1 MAELHINVTT
11 DGEGKINSLSQSLK
25 QTTDA
30 AAKASE
36 TIQLIERAAEGNK
49 LHFYTAKARDEF
61 VNLVSA
67 CVDLENKLKDP
78 SLSGRQVQSMT
89 ADLNAMRG
97 TVTEMTRMFSLS
109 GQVVEGK
116 FGKAISN
123 TKGDIQQL
131 RQQIRAL
138 KDEETSLL
146 TRIAGRRAVVPAK
159 LQSKDTE
166 LIGLQQSLAD
176 NRSRQSGYSKSLD
189 EAQKSLSR
197 LTETESLFGRQSV
210 AVADQADEL
219 IGRLNRIPIV
229 GQATTGV
236 FSQMKWAFNDL
247 NMALVGGA
255 GLEQL
260 GVRIFNT
267 RSQFQQL
274 EISFDTMLQS
284 SSKAKTLMDQL
295 VVTAAKT
302 PFSMTSITEGAKQLL
317 AYGTDA
323 KEVNSILVHLG
334 DIAAGLNIPLSQ
346 LVYLYGTTMAQGR
359 MFTMDLRQFMGR
371 GIPMA
376 EELGKILHQMDPKKY
391 KTGAM
396 SEVQQAVTKGVVT
409 SDMVKQAIINMTK
422 EGGRFGGLMDKQSK
436 TLQGRWSN
444 IGDTVDQMFNEI
456 GKKTEGVFGK
466 GLDFISYMID
476 HWQTLLHVILS
487 AVAAVGTY
495 KTGVMLAAKAQ
506 QVHDKFVENGAVSPI
521 QEQIRALRSRERV
534 ANRAVGYNVAQKATD
549 DAKTALGQHAADLSY
564 DEDTLKQELRRAE
577 ANKTITAEYSDR
589 LLKEREEL
597 KVQSELTAQAEQ
609 QAGIVHN
616 DSGESLT
623 KGQRIENELRDKKR
637 DLQSQLDDLDSQ
649 IADKQKIY
657 DEKVKA
663 GKGNETIVQRNRDN
677 RQFTD
682 VTEEFANYR
691 NAYNERNAATRA
703 NESAN
708 LGVYAAQR
716 AFDEQNTRVDIAR
729 KQLIENPS
737 PFEEAT
743 AKKRMAEYEAE
754 KQKLSELEIKLN
766 EAKATQTATSQAVS
780 EAVDKERIA
789 YDKLK
794 ESSKTDGTRG
804 NLESAQAQYD
814 MDMRDV
820 DTQREKLELIQQQN
834 EERKKQLDDKIAEA
848 ENNGG
853 FTSDY
858 EDVNDLRQ
866 QRAEL
871 DNSEQN
877 GEGNQSKIIAEANAQ
892 AAQSY
897 EDLVNARKEYTDA
910 QSEGEGVDSNAADIV
925 DALSVAN
932 EEGVESNDNLS
943 EAVKNGTVT
952 VGENSSLEKLNADSK
967 LQSANASD
975 LKANKQELET
985 LAQKKNA
992 VQTELNT
999 TQERLNTV
1007 SKKENNAQ
1015 GILATLNDYRLAAS
1029 HGIATAAT
1037 TMFSAAT
1044 HELTAAWDAF
1054 KMALLTNP
1062 ITAIITGI
1070 MTLVTM
1076 IPLVKD
1082 LFGIGDDAEEDSKK
1096 YTNAADDDIAKTNE
1110 LVSTLQSTK
1119 AGTKAHSDAMADL
1132 TQMYQQYGIQLDDT
1146 IMKGD
1151 NEAAKTQEL
1160 IKHHNN
1166 LSDALKNEAVQQ
1178 QYLNDVK
1185 AAGDKYDSDTEDHQ
1199 KDLDDSLKDKYFAKE
1214 EKAGFHNLVSKDDI
1228 EALRKQKQVIE
1239 DMQKSIG
1246 SSHMS
1251 IQRYWEVM
1259 SQLRAETNKYNSLKN
1274 KMLGTAQAYT
1284 TTLMKEKGQT
1294 KDLKGALSNATEAMG
1309 DYIDSQLESATAA
1322 HNSQVA
1328 ADRAKNAYSNLG
1340 TTAQMQA
1347 EKNRLMKMS
1356 FKDLRNEMDNI
1367 IMLCRNKYN
1376 FNIKVN
1382 WDDSSLPAWVKKMSP
1397 SQLKASL
1404 AARQAWLK
1412 SHKNGDVA
1420 VINGQYKSYQQMATE
1435 ASAMSFR
1442 TNDYE
1447 PKNTPA
1453 ATSKKTG
1460 SKKSGS
1466 GASEANA
1473 AKSRANARANAEK
1486 EYNEKLRK
1494 FFEDSEQSL
1503 TDAKIKAMKDGAEK
1517 EVAEINNNA
1526 DKQLKAIEDKEKA
1539 LADARKK
1546 LAATTWKNSGKG
1558 KEKRTDLDFSKTAEG
1573 KNGDDYW
1580 KKVVRETKDP
1590 KTGKTVGE
1598 ELDAQRM
1605 NIQKA
1610 RVQNSFD
1617 VVSKTYQSAID
1628 QRADAMEKHYS
1639 NMAEIDKLIDF
1650 ARENGLNDKVGEL
1663 QRAKEVGKEQFNQ
1676 EQSKQAFNE
1685 ISAGIDWSSLFNGI
1699 GNLSTEMMRPMLT
1712 QLKAF
1717 TKSDQYKNADSQTQK
1732 DVLSMIK
1739 EIEQRIGT
1747 APVDMRDLSRTMR
1760 DFTTELSKYE
1770 QAKDLE
1776 AEGKRDYENALNMVN
1791 MDNKDRDNIEK
1802 DHKNG
1807 SISDEE
1813 YKKRLADNTKNLKT
1827 DTEQLKN
1834 AKNAYQGYMQA
1845 TSDAQK
1851 KVQQFGDKLNSMTD
1865 DMSNWSSDFSRSL
1878 TNSISF
1884 RNVEG
1889 FSELTNSIK
1898 SFDTLH
1904 NDITQWIA
1912 QQPDQGSGSVSV
1924 ASSIS
1929 SGIEKGMST
1938 FNKGFS
1944 GILSGVVGFIA
1955 QIPQLILNLASMIKN
1970 FVTGI
1975 LNSFTKLL
1983 KFNWLED
1990 LVNSILEA
1998 VGNLINAIFD
2008 LPENIYKVIS
2018 SIVVKGVGGLLNTVL
2033 GRVGNVLTGGWLSS
2047 KGPAQWFGNSNAKEV
2062 ADKISDLTDSNK
2074 LLQTSIDD
2082 LTSEMKNAV
2091 GATAIDIT
2099 GRKQD
2104 LIKQTTQ
2111 NYLDIAKAQGSY
2123 HGSHHSF
2130 NSKWGGFTDDE
2141 IARLKEQFN
2150 AQLGSDET
2158 TNPEWN
2164 GDLWSLTPEQMKIL
2178 RSNVDL
2184 WKKIE
2189 DTGKGG
2195 YGERVAEKLN
2205 DYINQAGKAKEA
2217 TEELYKSL
2225 TGTTADDAFN
2235 DFLSHLK
2242 KMASGSQDVFS
2253 DISDSWQQMV
2263 NNMVIND
2270 IVGAK
2275 FQDKLKSW
2283 YKKVAELSEKRTK
2296 GTIDDY
2302 EYQKELNKLKT
2313 EYDGYASD
2321 AQKEIDNYR
2330 DMGIVK
2336 DTGDYSQSASSGT
2349 FQTMSQDVG
2358 TELNGRFTAV
2368 QTATEGIWKQ
2378 VMTLG
2383 SQHAQIISIADE
2395 GRTIMSQQLIE
2406 LQAINERQS
2415 GWERPLKTMWTQ
2427 IKDIRDDIHN
2437 KL

>member
-36 TIQLIERAAEGNK
+36 TIKLIEQAAQGNK
-49 LHFYTAKARDEF
+49 LHFYTTKARDEF
-61 VNLVSA
+61 VSLISA

-78 SLSGRQVQSMT
+78 SLSGRQVQTMT
-89 ADLNAMRG
+89 ANLNAMRE

-131 RQQIRAL
+131 RQQIKAL
-138 KDEETSLL
+138 KDEEATLL
-146 TRIAGRRAVVPAK
+146 TRISSRRAVVPAK
-159 LQSKDTE
+159 LQSKDAE
-166 LIGLQQSLAD
+166 LLGLQQSLAD

-189 EAQKSLSR
+189 DAQKSLSR

-210 AVADQADEL
+210 AVAGQTDEL

-247 NMALVGGA
+247 NMSLIGGA

-274 EISFDTMLQS
+274 EISFQTMLQS
-284 SSKAKTLMDQL
+284 SDKAKTLMDQL

-302 PFSMTSITEGAKQLL
+302 PFSMSSITEGAKQLL

-323 KEVNSILVHLG
+323 KEVNGIITHLG

-396 SEVQQAVTKGVVT
+396 SEVQQAVAKGVVT
-409 SDMVKQAIINMTK
+409 SDMVKEAIINMTK
-422 EGGRFGGLMDKQSK
+422 EGGRFGGLMEKQSK

-456 GKKTEGVFGK
+456 GKKTEGIFGK
-466 GLDFISYMID
+466 GLDFISYMIG

-637 DLQSQLDDLDSQ
+637 DLQSQLEDLDSQ

-663 GKGNETIVQRNRDN
+663 GKGNETIAQRNRDN

-708 LGVYAAQR
+708 LDVYAAQR
-716 AFDEQNTRVDIAR
+716 AYDEQKARTEIAR

-754 KQKLSELEIKLN
+754 KQKLSELEVKLN
-766 EAKATQTATSQAVS
+766 EAKATQTATANAVS

-794 ESSKTDGTRG
+794 ESSKVDGTRG

-820 DTQREKLELIQQQN
+820 DAQREKLELIQQQN

-877 GEGNQSKIIAEANAQ
+877 GEGSQSRIIAEANAQ

-897 EDLVNARKEYTDA
+897 EDLVNARKEFTDA
-910 QSEGEGVDSNAADIV
+910 QSEGEGVDSNVADIV

-932 EEGVESNDNLS
+932 EEGVESNDNLT

-952 VGENSSLEKLNADSK
+952 VGENSSIEKLNADSK
-967 LQSANASD
+967 TMSANASN
-975 LKANKQELET
+975 LKANKQDIET
-985 LAQKKNA
+985 LAEKRNA

-1044 HELTAAWDAF
+1044 HELTAAWAAF
-1054 KMALLTNP
+1054 KMELLTNP
-1062 ITAIITGI
+1062 FTAIITVI

-1082 LFGIGDDAEEDSKK
+1082 LFGLGDDAEEDSQK
-1096 YTNAADDDIAKTNE
+1096 YTNAANDEIAKTNE
-1110 LVSTLQSTK
+1110 LVATLKSTATN
-1119 AGTKAHSDAMADL
+1119 TKAHSDAMADL

-1160 IKHHNN
+1160 IKHHND

-1228 EALRKQKQVIE
+1228 EALRKQKQVID

-1251 IQRYWEVM
+1251 IQRYWEAM
-1259 SQLRAETNKYNSLKN
+1259 SQLRAETNKYNNLKN
-1274 KMLGTAQAYT
+1274 RMLGTTKAYT
-1284 TTLMKEKGQT
+1284 ENLMKEKGQT
-1294 KDLKGALSNATEAMG
+1294 KDLDGAVKNATDAMG

-1322 HNSQVA
+1322 HNSQIA
-1328 ADRAKNAYSNLG
+1328 ADRARNAYSNLG

-1356 FKDLRNEMDNI
+1356 FKDLRGEMDNI

-1382 WDDSSLPAWVKKMSP
+1382 WDDSSLPGWVKKMSS

-1420 VINGQYKSYQQMATE
+1420 IINGQYKSYQQMATE

-1442 TNDYE
+1442 TNDFE

-1453 ATSKKTG
+1453 ATTKKTK
-1460 SKKSGS
+1460 SKGS

-1473 AKSRANARANAEK
+1473 AKNRENARMNAEK

-1526 DKQLKAIEDKEKA
+1526 DKQLKAIEAKEKA

-1546 LAATTWKNSGKG
+1546 LAATIWKNSSTGKA
-1558 KEKRTDLDFSKTAEG
+1558 KRTDADFNKTEEG
-1573 KNGDDYW
+1573 KRSDEEW
-1580 KKVVRETKDP
+1580 IKQVRNEKDK

-1598 ELDAQRM
+1598 ELDAQRKA
-1605 NIQKA
+1605 IQES
-1610 RVQNSFD
+1610 RVRNTFD
-1617 VVSKTYQSAID
+1617 VVGKTYKSAID
-1628 QRADAMEKHYS
+1628 QRMESMEKFYS
-1639 NMAEIDKLIDF
+1639 DMAEIDKLMEF
-1650 ARENGLNDKVGEL
+1650 ARNNGLTDKLGEL
-1663 QRAKEVGKEQFNQ
+1663 QRAKEVGTEQFNQ

-1685 ISAGIDWSSLFNGI
+1685 ISAGIDWGSLFNGI
-1699 GNLSTEMMRPMLT
+1699 GNLSTEMMKPMLE

-1739 EIEQRIGT
+1739 ELEQRVGT
-1747 APVDMRDLSRTMR
+1747 EPVDMNDFARAMR

-1776 AEGKRDYENALNMVN
+1776 AEGKRDYENALSMVN
-1791 MDNKDRDNIEK
+1791 MDNKDRETIENE
-1802 DHKNG
+1802 HNNG
-1807 SISDEE
+1807 TISDEE
-1813 YKKRLADNTKNLKT
+1813 YNRRIAENAKNLKA

-1834 AKNAYQGYMQA
+1834 AKTAYMAYMQA

-1851 KVQQFGDKLNSMTD
+1851 KVEQFGDKINTMTD

-1878 TNSISF
+1878 SNSISF

-1889 FSELTNSIK
+1889 FGELTNSIK
-1898 SFDTLH
+1898 NFDTLH

-1912 QQPDQGSGSVSV
+1912 QQPNQNSQRVSI
-1924 ASSIS
+1924 ATNIS
-1929 SGIEKGMST
+1929 SGIEKGMSF

-1944 GILSGVVGFIA
+1944 GILSGVVGFVT

-1998 VGNLINAIFD
+1998 VGNFINAIFD

-2018 SIVVKGVGGLLNTVL
+2018 SIVVKGVGGLVNTIL
-2033 GRVGNVLTGGWLSS
+2033 GRVGNVLTWGALSS
-2047 KGPAQWFGNSNAKEV
+2047 KGPAEWFTRSNAKEV
-2062 ADKISDLTDSNK
+2062 ADRIEELTDSNK

-2082 LTSEMKNAV
+2082 LTSQMKNAV

-2099 GRKQD
+2099 GQKQD
-2104 LIKQTTQ
+2104 LLKQTTQ

-2130 NSKWGGFTDDE
+2130 NSKWGGFTDEE
-2141 IARLKEQFN
+2141 IERLKMQFA

-2158 TNPEWN
+2158 TNPAWN

-2217 TEELYKSL
+2217 TEELYKTL
-2225 TGTTADDAFN
+2225 TGTTADDAFS

-2253 DISDSWQQMV
+2253 DISDSWQEMV

-2275 FQDKLKSW
+2275 FQDNIKSW

-2296 GTIDDY
+2296 GTINDY
-2302 EYQKELNKLKT
+2302 EYQKELNKLKE
-2313 EYDGYASD
+2313 EYNGYASD
-2321 AQKEIDNYR
+2321 AQKDIQNYR

-2378 VMTLG
+2378 VMTFG
-2383 SQHAQIISIADE
+2383 TQHAQIISIADE
-2395 GRTIMSQQLIE
+2395 GRTILSQQLIE